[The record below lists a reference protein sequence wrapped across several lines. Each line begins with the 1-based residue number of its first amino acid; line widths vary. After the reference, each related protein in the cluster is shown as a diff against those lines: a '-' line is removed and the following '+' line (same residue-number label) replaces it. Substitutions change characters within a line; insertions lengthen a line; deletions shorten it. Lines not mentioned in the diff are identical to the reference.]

1 MIHKSLKNTER
12 KFSYL
17 SQVSSDIFSDSIL
30 STRNNQPPIRT
41 RIISTNYKFYQH
53 TCFDLHGIRK
63 TRVQIVTTD
72 K

>member
-1 MIHKSLKNTER
+1 MIHKSLKYIER

-17 SQVSSDIFSDSIL
+17 SQVPSDIFSDSIL
-30 STRNNQPPIRT
+30 NTRNIQTPIRART
-41 RIISTNYKFYQH
+41 ISANYILPTHLFS
-53 TCFDLHGIRK
+53 LHGIRK